1 MLKLLSLMY
10 WLELLDTM
18 FFVKCIQQ
26 SAYNFDITQYIKF
39 ATQNASSRI
48 TRLITTN
55 KLVHNVSH
63 YNTTRH
69 FYFNRNKA
77 LECASHY

>member
-1 MLKLLSLMY
+1 MLKLLPLMY
-10 WLELLDTM
+10 WLDIM

-26 SAYNFDITQYIKF
+26 PADNFDITQNIKF
-39 ATQNASSRI
+39 ATKNASSRI
-48 TRLITTN
+48 TRLSTSNSN

-69 FYFNRNKA
+69 FYT
-77 LECASHY
+77 STV